1 MKLNINEKK
10 ALYAFGCQNH
20 EATVDRLHMIAA
32 ITPDYEAKKFFF
44 NLAIKLSV
52 DASDEWYRCFF
63 VTLCEEMAG
72 YFNAEL
78 TMRLAEVSTYDMED
92 DYGEVDEV

>member
-1 MKLNINEKK
+1 MNLNINEKK

-32 ITPDYEAKKFFF
+32 ITPDYETKKFFF

-52 DASDEWYRCFF
+52 DASDEWYHCFF
-63 VTLCEEMAG
+63 RTLRQEMES
-72 YFNAEL
+72 YYDAEL
-78 TMRLAEVSTYDMED
+78 TMRLAEVSTYGMEY
-92 DYGEVDEV
+92 DYGEADEV